1 MSENPF
7 DYVGIQTN
15 RKGNLEIDGEVT
27 EVLPSTTFKVKL
39 QNEMEV
45 RARLSGKMRMH
56 RIIIVPGDKVR
67 VELSSYDLTKGR
79 LVYRY

>member
-56 RIIIVPGDKVR
+56 RIIIVTGDKVR